1 MRIHTQVCGIMAAG
15 CMLGVALTPCAAAV
29 TEEEFNALKNMV
41 QQLGEKVQKLE
52 QTHDQDQ
59 KTHDQ
64 DQQQIQRLKEQVGET
79 QKTATEAQQKA
90 EAAAQVQSVKPM
102 PGEGN
107 ATHNFTMV
115 GDAEIQFGK
124 TAGQHSGFILADFA
138 PIFLFRAR
146 DNVLFEAG
154 FDVTLQN
161 GSVPLAEN
169 ATGNSGATT
178 TFDLSFAQLDYLF
191 NDYVT
196 FVAGDML
203 LPLGTYTERGAG
215 WINKIPDDP
224 LPRSFLPSS
233 GIGAQF
239 RGGIPVGQAGQS
251 LSYSAY
257 LVNGPSSVDGSGNA
271 TTVDANGNTMP
282 NLDLGGNVGF
292 DSDGNSTGNL
302 HAAPGGGGRIGWFHP
317 WKAHYDLELGVSGMA
332 SQWDSSGSR
341 LWSSAAA
348 DAALH
353 VSPYFELKGEY
364 IYSWEQTSDAGTIK
378 PWGWW
383 IQAGYKLAGLN
394 LELPL
399 INNLELVGRYDTT
412 RNGFNT
418 TQNNFGAKVDRWTV
432 GYVYYFSNTL
442 LFQGDYEFLNS
453 NDPAQDNNL
462 FVFQV
467 AYGF

>member
-1 MRIHTQVCGIMAAG
+1 MRIHTQLCGILAAG
-15 CMLGVALTPCAAAV
+15 CTLGVALTPRAAAV
-29 TEEEFNALKNMV
+29 TDEEFNALKNMV

-52 QTHDQDQ
+52 GVHDQDQ
-59 KTHDQ
+59 KTHEQ
-64 DQQQIQRLKEQVGET
+64 DQQQIQRLKEQLGET
-79 QKTATEAQQKA
+79 QKTATDAQQKA
-90 EAAAQVQSVKPM
+90 EAAAQAQPPRPM

-124 TAGQHSGFILADFA
+124 VDGQHSGFGVADFA

-154 FDVTLQN
+154 FDIKLQN
-161 GSVPLAEN
+161 N
-169 ATGNSGATT
+169 APGTANGTGGGPTT

-191 NDYVT
+191 NDYMT

-203 LPLGTYTERGAG
+203 LPLGTYSERGAG
-215 WINKIPDDP
+215 WLNKIPDDP
-224 LPRSFLPSS
+224 LPRGVLPDS
-233 GIGAQF
+233 GIGAQL
-239 RGGIPVGQAGQS
+239 RGAIPFGQS
-251 LSYSAY
+251 GQHVTYAAY
-257 LVNGPSSVDGSGNA
+257 VVNGPASMDGTGNH
-271 TTVDANGNTMP
+271 DQ
-282 NLDLGGNVGF
+282 LDLASNVGF
-292 DSDGNSTGNL
+292 DSNGNSIGNF
-302 HAAPGGGGRIGWFHP
+302 HGNPAGGGRIGWFCP
-317 WKAHYDLELGVSGMA
+317 WKPHYDLELGVSSMA
-332 SQWDSSGSR
+332 SQWDSAGS
-341 LWSSAAA
+341 LMWSAGVA

-364 IYSWEQTSDAGTIK
+364 IYTWQETIDRGTVH

-399 INNLELVGRYDTT
+399 INNLELVGRYDKADDGLVGT
-412 RNGFNT
+412 
-418 TQNNFGAKVDRWTV
+418 KVDRWTV

-442 LFQGDYEFLNS
+442 LFQGDYEFLHS
-453 NDPAQDNNL
+453 NDPTQAHNL